1 MPSVSSASIQAITSS
16 QKTILFSWF
25 SSEMVCTIYSLR
37 EIFLQ
42 KIFQM
47 TVAGIPITTSSLLV
61 LICFSFKCFPDLIE
75 LLLFGWWLARA
86 FT

>member
-1 MPSVSSASIQAITSS
+1 MSNVSSASIQASTSS
-16 QKTILFSWF
+16 QETILFTWL

-37 EIFLQ
+37 GIFLQ
-42 KIFQM
+42 KILQM
-47 TVAGIPITTSSLLV
+47 TVVRIPRTTRFLVFIYLSLNA
-61 LICFSFKCFPDLIE
+61 LIE

>member
-1 MPSVSSASIQAITSS
+1 MSSVSSAFIQALKSS
-16 QKTILFSWF
+16 QKTILFTWL

-37 EIFLQ
+37 GIFLQ
-42 KIFQM
+42 KILQM
-47 TVAGIPITTSSLLV
+47 TVVGIPRTTRFLV
-61 LICFSFKCFPDLIE
+61 FIYFSFERFPDLIE